1 MTAVDTLI
9 RLTPP
14 LAAPAAPAQIGSGG
28 AAAPAEIS
36 QGSAAPVPPKEIPE
50 APSESKPPPKPSREQ
65 AAKNLADAK
74 RALQEAE
81 LDLPAKLK
89 AIAEELDGTLI
100 NINNARHAGE
110 PDAVIDRRIQTA
122 QITAHFAMARA
133 MEPVERLRRSVEVA
147 MRDSDHMNLH
157 WKKQELVSTK
167 RRPSSLKR
175 QRKLKQPKRSI

>member
-1 MTAVDTLI
+1 MTAVDTSI

-28 AAAPAEIS
+28 AAAPAEIG